1 MKNLKPAAAIA
12 AVIAAI
18 GKALNCST
26 MAVTRLLM
34 FTGMDYGKAAARAP
48 LVCGLALCI
57 IGILCICAWMNI
69 EDARDRRRQQYIER
83 NHARTDEPEY
93 RQNRRGA

>member
-18 GKALNCST
+18 GKALNCCT
-26 MAVTRLLM
+26 AAVTRLLM
-34 FTGMDYGKAAARAP
+34 FTGMDYGRAVARTP

-57 IGILCICAWMNI
+57 IGILCICVWMNI
-69 EDARDRRRQQYIER
+69 EDERDRRRRQYIER
-83 NHARTDEPEY
+83 SHARTDEPEY
-93 RQNRRGA
+93 RQNRRGV

>member
-12 AVIAAI
+12 ALIAAI
-18 GKALNCST
+18 GKALNCCT
-26 MAVTRLLM
+26 EAVTRLLM
-34 FTGMDYGKAAARAP
+34 FTGMDYGRAVARTP

-69 EDARDRRRQQYIER
+69 EDARDRRRRQYIER
-83 NHARTDEPEY
+83 SHARTDEPEY

>member
-18 GKALNCST
+18 GKALNCGT
-26 MAVTRLLM
+26 EAVTRMLM
-34 FTGMDYGKAAARAP
+34 LTGMDYGRAAARAP
-48 LVCGLALCI
+48 LVCGIVLCI
-57 IGILCICAWMNI
+57 IGILCICAWMSI
-69 EDARDRRRQQYIER
+69 ENARDRQRRQYIER
-83 NHARTDEPEY
+83 SHARSEEPEY

>member
-18 GKALNCST
+18 GKALNCGT
-26 MAVTRLLM
+26 EAAARLLM
-34 FTGMDYGKAAARAP
+34 LTGMDYGRAAARAP
-48 LVCGLALCI
+48 LVCGIVVCI

-83 NHARTDEPEY
+83 NHARNPEY
-93 RQNRRGA
+93 PEKEDV

>member
-18 GKALNCST
+18 GKALNCGT
-26 MAVTRLLM
+26 EAATRLLM
-34 FTGMDYGKAAARAP
+34 LTGMDYGRAAARAP
-48 LVCGLALCI
+48 LVCGIVVCI

-69 EDARDRRRQQYIER
+69 EDERDRRRQQYIER
-83 NHARTDEPEY
+83 NHARNPEY
-93 RQNRRGA
+93 PEKHEE

>member
-18 GKALNCST
+18 GKALNCGT
-26 MAVTRLLM
+26 KAATRLLM
-34 FTGMDYGKAAARAP
+34 LTGMDYGRAAARAP
-48 LVCGLALCI
+48 LVCGIVVCI

-69 EDARDRRRQQYIER
+69 EDERDRRRQQYIER
-83 NHARTDEPEY
+83 NHARNPEY
-93 RQNRRGA
+93 PDGKEDV

>member
-18 GKALNCST
+18 GKALNCCT
-26 MAVTRLLM
+26 AAVTRLLM
-34 FTGMDYGKAAARAP
+34 FTGMDYGRAVARTP

-69 EDARDRRRQQYIER
+69 EDERDRRRRQYIER
-83 NHARTDEPEY
+83 SHARTDEPEY
-93 RQNRRGA
+93 RQNRRGV

>member
-18 GKALNCST
+18 GKALNCGT
-26 MAVTRLLM
+26 EAATRLLM
-34 FTGMDYGKAAARAP
+34 LTGMDYGRAAARAP
-48 LVCGLALCI
+48 LVCGIVVCI

-69 EDARDRRRQQYIER
+69 EDERDRRRQQYIER
-83 NHARTDEPEY
+83 NHARNPEY
-93 RQNRRGA
+93 PDSKEDV

>member
-18 GKALNCST
+18 GKALNCGT
-26 MAVTRLLM
+26 EAATRLLM
-34 FTGMDYGKAAARAP
+34 LTGMDYGRAAARAP
-48 LVCGLALCI
+48 LVCGIVVCI

-69 EDARDRRRQQYIER
+69 EDARDRQRRQYIER
-83 NHARTDEPEY
+83 NHARNLEYPEKEDV
-93 RQNRRGA
+93 